1 MKIALL
7 IDGDNAQA
15 SLIKEIIAEVSIYG
29 KATIRRIYGDWTSSG
44 MNSWKPILN
53 ENSINAMQNFAYTT
67 GKNATDSSMIIDAM
81 DILHSKSVDGFCIV
95 SSDSDFTGLAKRIRE
110 QGLFV
115 MGIGRSTT
123 PVAFVNSCEVFTKT
137 ENLEPENTKI
147 IDKAQISN
155 NDETSSLKTS
165 KNATKNTKKII
176 QEQST
181 ISKKIPVEQLEKI
194 NKAFDLAANEKDGT
208 YIATVGSIIRQI
220 DPSFDPRSFGYK
232 NLSQLF
238 ESIEKYSVIKNEVN
252 GLNHPLVKL
261 K

>member
-1 MKIALL
+1 MRIALL

-15 SLIKEIIAEVSIYG
+15 SLIREIITEVTKYG

-53 ENSINAMQNFAYTT
+53 ENAINAMQNFAYTT

-110 QGLFV
+110 EGLFV
-115 MGIGRSTT
+115 MGIGRQST
-123 PVAFVNSCEVFTKT
+123 PIAFVNSCEIFTKT
-137 ENLEPENTKI
+137 ENLDSTKKAAEPKA
-147 IDKAQISN
+147 DKAQAQPRAVSAAAPKKRAATRKKVEK
-155 NDETSSLKTS
+155 DKTAGS
-165 KNATKNTKKII
+165 
-176 QEQST
+176 
-181 ISKKIPVEQLEKI
+181 KIPAEQLEKI
-194 NKAFDLAANEKDGT
+194 DKAFDLAANEKDGT
-208 YIATVGSIIRQI
+208 HIATVGNIIRQI

-238 ESIEKYSVIKNEVN
+238 EKIDKYTVIKNEVN